1 LNLLILINIFT
12 FNPKDT
18 SEPNYWNDLH
28 LYIIIK
34 MQLTHMIIYST
45 HHAVR
50 EAMGDDDVAWI
61 RHPRWPETIHL
72 DMLVAGNVGLH
83 HWKTRKTLTE
93 ITKRKIRTNQ
103 ETEKTLDEMGKH
115 SEKQISDPS
124 ADKTWW
130 NKMQKHTKRKNVP
143 AIGEIQRKNCTL

>member
-1 LNLLILINIFT
+1 
-12 FNPKDT
+12 
-18 SEPNYWNDLH
+18 
-28 LYIIIK
+28 
-34 MQLTHMIIYST
+34 MIIYST

-61 RHPRWPETIHL
+61 RRPRWPETIHL
-72 DMLVAGNVGLH
+72 DMLVAGNVGLD

-143 AIGEIQRKNCTL
+143 AIGEIQRESRGRTAHSSYRKLERFWFFHIFPASVSNLHRLDTVTLGSG